1 MQMRAAAMYVGH
13 PEVVTAKVIDRLR
26 LGFQSG
32 FWEAVQ
38 DGKTNYRVH
47 GGLAEE
53 RRKRFF

>member
-1 MQMRAAAMYVGH
+1 MYVGH

-38 DGKTNYRVH
+38 DGKTDYRVH